1 MKEDVKRK
9 SFSPPLQEMSQPFAI
24 ANTTLA
30 AGSNIIGPVS
40 TYRKKIH
47 FTGTAGL
54 RSFQ

>member
-9 SFSPPLQEMSQPFAI
+9 SFSPPLQEMSQPFAV